1 MRLKLLFSRFSH
13 KTVPTNGFGAPTQL
27 YNSSVWCSITQKYAR
42 ITSQFLGTKFS
53 TVWFPWYLWKTSQA
67 CYRLEKYVQW
77 QLVREQRGGKGEGG
91 RWGRGRGR
99 GGVGKGKGVG
109 LAVTDSKSS
118 RALRESKVEL
128 KGKWI
133 HICKGEV
140 LLFQTG
146 YTSFYFAIWVRIPNI
161 WLMSVTMTLTLTWL
175 LLSCRLNTFT
185 MIPKSTTTSTYQK
198 WNSWKKTAKLAWKR
212 NYAWMWRKMVVW
224 SRRCLQINWRLVS
237 FMI

>member
-1 MRLKLLFSRFSH
+1 MWLKLLFSRFSH
-13 KTVPTNGFGAPTQL
+13 KTVPTNEFGAPTQL
-27 YNSSVWCSITQKYAR
+27 YNSSVWCSITQKYAC
-42 ITSQFLGTKFS
+42 ITSQFLGTKLS

-77 QLVREQRGGKGEGG
+77 QLVREQRVGKGEGG
-91 RWGRGRGR
+91 RWGRGRG
-99 GGVGKGKGVG
+99 GVGKGEGVG

-128 KGKWI
+128 KRKWI

-185 MIPKSTTTSTYQK
+185 MIPKSTTTSKYQK

-212 NYAWMWRKMVVW
+212 NYAWVWRKMVVW